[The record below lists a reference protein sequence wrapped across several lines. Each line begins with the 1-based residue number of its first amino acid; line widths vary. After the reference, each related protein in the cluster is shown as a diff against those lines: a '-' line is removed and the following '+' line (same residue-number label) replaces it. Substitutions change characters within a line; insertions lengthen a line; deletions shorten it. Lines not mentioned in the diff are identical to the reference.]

1 MMGLRMRRCVGRA
14 LLCAVLAGGMALG
27 AAAAKP
33 TWEAEA
39 AQTRPWVYNWWM
51 GSAVTEAG
59 LEAQARALAEGGL
72 GGFDVV
78 GVAWGGVAEGAAAQV
93 EEAAGAVG
101 GAVGLDAREGGQ
113 AVAEP
118 AA

>member
-33 TWEAEA
+33 TWEAES

-51 GSAVTEAG
+51 GNAVTEAG
-59 LEAQARALAEGGL
+59 LEAQARALAEG
-72 GGFDVV
+72 
-78 GVAWGGVAEGAAAQV
+78 ASAAST
-93 EEAAGAVG
+93 
-101 GAVGLDAREGGQ
+101 
-113 AVAEP
+113 
-118 AA
+118 